1 MIEVLNQKQSIHER
15 HEKHEMCSQQMCLYF
30 VSFVIFVDKLFCKL
44 K

>member
-1 MIEVLNQKQSIHER
+1 MIEALNQKQSIHER
-15 HEKHEMCSQQMCLYF
+15 HERHEIWSQQMCLHF